1 VVSKESERRRQS
13 KFWQADARRGGKAR
27 DLAGVHAGKEEAD
40 ARSGKEAGAHEKRR
54 KQARRKDKEQ
64 ARELLPPLSAL
75 LCSLSGCLFV
85 SSAPCLAV
93 SLSPLLLCSRL
104 LCNSASPRKRLENA

>member
-1 VVSKESERRRQS
+1 VVLKESERCRQS
-13 KFWQADARRGGKAR
+13 KFWQADARRG
-27 DLAGVHAGKEEAD
+27 AGKEEAD
-40 ARSGKEAGAHEKRR
+40 ARSGKEAGAREKRR

-64 ARELLPPLSAL
+64 AHELLPP
-75 LCSLSGCLFV
+75 LCSLSGCLPV

-104 LCNSASPRKRLENA
+104 LCNSASPRKRLGLPRRA